1 MNWSDGAFILI
12 DKPKDWTSFDVVKK
26 IRNHLKVKIGHAGTL
41 DPLATGL
48 LILATGK
55 FTKKIDE
62 VQGQDKVYEGIFEIG
77 KTTPSFD
84 LETEFDSESPFDH
97 IGGKDIDAAVEKFIG
112 EIIQYPPV
120 HSAVR
125 VDGVRAYKKAR
136 KNQEVKVRPRQVTVH
151 SFEIIKFDS
160 PEVHFRIHCSKGTY
174 IRSIANDFGKELG
187 VGAYL
192 KSLKRMAIGDFM
204 IADAYQL
211 EDFLTKFERN
221 EDH

>member
-12 DKPKDWTSFDVVKK
+12 DKPREWTSFDVVKK

-84 LETEFDSESPFDH
+84 LETEFDSENSVDH
-97 IGGKDIDAAVEKFIG
+97 ISLDSLHKAVEKFTG
-112 EIIQYPPV
+112 ELVQYPPM
-120 HSAVR
+120 HSAVK

-136 KNQEVKVRPRQVTVH
+136 KNQDVKVRPRQVHVLD
-151 SFEIIKFDS
+151 FEITAFQS

-174 IRSIANDFGKELG
+174 IRSIANDLGKELG

-192 KSLKRMAIGDFM
+192 KALSRVSIGDFK
-204 IADAYQL
+204 IEDAYQL
-211 EDFLTKFERN
+211 EDFLTKFERHEN
-221 EDH
+221 N